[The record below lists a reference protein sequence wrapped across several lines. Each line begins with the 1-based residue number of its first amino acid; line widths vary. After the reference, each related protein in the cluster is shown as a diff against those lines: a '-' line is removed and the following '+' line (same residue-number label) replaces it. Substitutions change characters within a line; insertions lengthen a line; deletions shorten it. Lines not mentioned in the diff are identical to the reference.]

1 MNHVIARIKG
11 RDNVFEKLYS
21 GESIFELPDG
31 LDAAVEYSPETI
43 LEDDEWYKLDRFS
56 STAYVID
63 ELTHDFNTTNY
74 AEANRVKTESIE
86 YIISVQ
92 DNTYFFQRILK
103 HSLMM
108 KKRITLGD
116 TVRLDPG
123 EKSIVI
129 NSLPDAIY
137 VKDTDTLYFR
147 KLSIISPIF
156 KGIDELYRE
165 ATEEETEEFLKNDF
179 VELEEGY
186 GVKNI
191 KKSNRKRI
199 AMAMET
205 LESFSKR
212 DKQKILKYTH
222 EYYPALKYEEEK
234 NVFSIGNEE
243 EMKYLLWGIEQ
254 RYYTTP
260 VTRERRVANSVMQLQ

>member
-1 MNHVIARIKG
+1 MNHVVAKVKG
-11 RDNVFEKLYS
+11 RDNIFEKLYS

-31 LDAAVEYSPETI
+31 LGSAVEYNPETI
-43 LEDDEWYKLDRFS
+43 LEDDEWYKLDAFS
-56 STAYVID
+56 GTSYIID
-63 ELTHDFNTTNY
+63 VLTHDFNTTDY
-74 AEANRVKTESIE
+74 DEAKRVKTESIE

-92 DNTYFFQRILK
+92 DNVYFFQRILK

-108 KKRITLGD
+108 NKRITLGD

-137 VKDTDTLYFR
+137 LKDGDTLYFR
-147 KLSIISPIF
+147 KLSAISPIF

-165 ATEEETEEFLKNDF
+165 ATEEETEEFLGNDF
-179 VELEEGY
+179 IELEEGY
-186 GVKNI
+186 GAINI

-205 LESFSKR
+205 LESFTQK

-222 EYYPALKYEEEK
+222 DYYPALKYDEK
-234 NVFSIGNEE
+234 KKFFTIGNEE

-260 VTRERRVANSVMQLQ
+260 ITNERRVANSVMQI

>member
-1 MNHVIARIKG
+1 MNHVVAKVKG

-21 GESIFELPDG
+21 GENIFELPDG
-31 LDAAVEYSPETI
+31 LDSAVEYNPETI
-43 LEDDEWYKLDRFS
+43 LEDDEWYKLEAFS
-56 STAYVID
+56 STSYIID
-63 ELTHDFNTTNY
+63 ELTHDFNTTDY
-74 AEANRVKTESIE
+74 DEANRVKNENIE

-92 DNTYFFQRILK
+92 DNTYFFQRIFK
-103 HSLMM
+103 HSIMM
-108 KKRITLGD
+108 KKRLTLGD

-137 VKDTDTLYFR
+137 AKNSDVLYFR
-147 KLSIISPIF
+147 KLSTISPIF
-156 KGIDELYRE
+156 KDIDELYRE

-179 VELEEGY
+179 IELEEGY
-186 GVKNI
+186 GVKSV

-205 LESFSKR
+205 LESFTQK

-222 EYYPALKYEEEK
+222 DYYPALKYEEK
-234 NVFSIGNEE
+234 KKVFTIGNEE

-260 VTRERRVANSVMQLQ
+260 VTNERRVANSVMQL